1 MSATPLLPAGPEGSS
16 HDDAYYMGV
25 PKNLLLNTGP
35 TGLTEDEAE
44 RRLQKFGKNQLEE
57 KKDNPLL
64 KLVMSFLSPMAIM
77 IWIAIAIEAIIK
89 D

>member
-1 MSATPLLPAGPEGSS
+1 
-16 HDDAYYMGV
+16 MGV

-77 IWIAIAIEAIIK
+77 ILLPLRLRPSSRTGLTSSSS
-89 D
+89 